1 MRRFLLKNL
10 KTLQEAEQLE
20 TALRENKKLEGCR
33 VHYVSSLLEIPVEKL
48 SRKERKE
55 LMYIVHKVNPEIEVE
70 YQNQYGMLFDTCF
83 FLLFLICCLFS
94 IWSHLFSILAFFL
107 GIIAL
112 WIPFHKNQLQA
123 IPVFFISLVYF
134 FFHKEQTS
142 ILFLLCYH
150 MICYLETL
158 FFYFV
163 QKHNHISWSEFTNKK
178 QEKYVVKV
186 PIKEIQV
193 DDVIYIKKNEIVPL
207 DGILL
212 DGKSRL
218 GPSFLIPWASSQQT
232 KIHME
237 IKSGVRNLGGVI
249 ALQVIHDY
257 AHSRIV
263 NMLEY
268 ERNHPEENPL
278 DKKIKR
284 FFTIDRWILVLVFLC
299 MIFYEYT
306 YPQDRNLFLFFLPLF
321 LLFSTGKLFSL
332 SHLLWKNERKRLRT
346 HGILMRN
353 LASFAKL
360 RRLKTWI
367 FDLEQTLS
375 YGKPVVAKIVNET
388 RYPEEELLY
397 YAACCEEYSITPV
410 AMAIKHRY
418 GKRIDTS
425 KIKQYQEFPGLG
437 VKAEIED
444 HLICVGN
451 ENLLTKYGIWIDT
464 KVEEIGTVLH
474 VAIDKEY
481 AGYFVIHDEIKEEFQ
496 NQLPIR
502 KQLGLKNI
510 KILSSESEEIGT
522 YLCRQLEVKDAL
534 FHLSLSDKRRAIERY
549 AFEEKKSYAFVSTN
563 ESLLQT
569 ASAHLKIM
577 VVDTLSWDTSADILV
592 QDCSSLK
599 VLKKSVRTLRLITWF
614 GISLF
619 VLLQLLS
626 ILAYYFFHLSPYCFF
641 LIYFIPEIYYICCY
655 FLRRA

>member
-20 TALRENKKLEGCR
+20 TALRENEKLEGCR

-55 LMYIVHKVNPEIEVE
+55 LMHIVHKVNPEIEVE

-83 FLLFLICCLFS
+83 FLLFLLCCLFS
-94 IWSHLFSILAFFL
+94 IWSHLFSILTFFL

-112 WIPFHKNQLQA
+112 WIPFRKNQLQA

-134 FFHKEQTS
+134 FFHKEQAS

-150 MICYLETL
+150 TICYLETL

-163 QKHNHISWSEFTNKK
+163 QKYNRVSWSEFTNKK

-249 ALQVIHDY
+249 ALQVTHDY

-284 FFTIDRWILVLVFLC
+284 IFTIDRWILVLVFLC

-346 HGILMRN
+346 YGILMRN

-360 RRLKTWI
+360 RRRKTWI

-619 VLLQLLS
+619 VLLQLFS

-641 LIYFIPEIYYICCY
+641 LTYFIPEIYYICCY